1 MSKRSQTTFV
11 KFIASQYRGKPATS
25 YKITKD
31 YGLSLSEVLRL
42 MDACLKN
49 GKLKET
55 GNGVVLG
62 KPIDSRKKP
71 KEHYDMEEAL
81 EVTRKQ
87 RQPSNQYMAFGWVA
101 GTELTDNDRENL
113 AKVYYKKY
121 GEEPNNINNAGSC
134 ILLGPIPAEFSK
146 G

>member
-62 KPIDSRKKP
+62 KPIDKRTPKP
-71 KEHYDMEEAL
+71 KEHLDISETVE
-81 EVTRKQ
+81 RKQ
-87 RQPSNQYMAFGWVA
+87 RQPSSQYMAFGWVA